1 MGMLGSFGSFSPQ
14 VQADSA
20 REAQKLDDGHNLP
33 LSTLDG
39 NKRSLFVGINY
50 PGSSGEL
57 RGCINDVE
65 NVQELVTGQ
74 FGFSKDAE
82 HMRVLVDA
90 PNPGMRSD
98 GMPTR
103 ANIEAGMKWLIAGA
117 QSGDSLF
124 FHYSGHGAF
133 AKDVRPETDEADGQ
147 DETLV
152 PCDYKES
159 GMIVDDDIFDMMVA
173 PLPKGVRLTV
183 ITDCCH
189 SGSVFDLPYS
199 YVLDGDHDRPVE
211 VDHRKMAMAAAMAA
225 GKALMAK
232 DYGSA
237 LKQVMAAGK
246 HYMAMQN
253 AAEQGDAPAPTPEA
267 DAPAADGEGM
277 GAVTTSQNVSKDYI
291 SIKTALA
298 DVIQFS
304 GCKDSQTSADAF
316 IQNESC
322 GAMSFALIKAFQ
334 DHGTNQTYAELLKN
348 IRTTLMGKYSQIPQM
363 STGHRMLDLD
373 AGFHM

>member
-1 MGMLGSFGSFSPQ
+1 M
-14 VQADSA
+14 
-20 REAQKLDDGHNLP
+20 
-33 LSTLDG
+33 
-39 NKRSLFVGINY
+39 
-50 PGSSGEL
+50 
-57 RGCINDVE
+57 
-65 NVQELVTGQ
+65 
-74 FGFSKDAE
+74 
-82 HMRVLVDA
+82 
-90 PNPGMRSD
+90 
-98 GMPTR
+98 
-103 ANIEAGMKWLIAGA
+103 
-117 QSGDSLF
+117 
-124 FHYSGHGAF
+124 
-133 AKDVRPETDEADGQ
+133 
-147 DETLV
+147 
-152 PCDYKES
+152 
-159 GMIVDDDIFDMMVA
+159 A

-237 LKQVMAAGK
+237 LKQVMEAGK

-253 AAEQGDAPAPTPEA
+253 AAEQGGAPAP
-267 DAPAADGEGM
+267 APAAAAEAPAAASGGL
-277 GAVTTSQNVSKDYI
+277 GSVTTSQNVSQDYI

-322 GAMSFALIKAFQ
+322 GAMSFALIKAFK
-334 DHGTNQTYAELLKN
+334 DHGLNQTYAELLKN

-363 STGHRMLDLD
+363 STGHRMVDLD
-373 AGFHM
+373 AGFAM